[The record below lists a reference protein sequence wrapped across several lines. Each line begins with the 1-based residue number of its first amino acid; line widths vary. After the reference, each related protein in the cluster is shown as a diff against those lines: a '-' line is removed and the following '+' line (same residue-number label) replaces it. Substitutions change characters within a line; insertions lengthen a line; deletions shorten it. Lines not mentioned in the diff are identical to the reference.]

1 MRLLR
6 LLLCCALCAFA
17 VAASAATV
25 VRYPRF
31 EPEGTE
37 GWYTLAHRYS
47 LEVLAAA
54 LARSGHAY
62 DLQPASQLMS
72 QGRLIEQLRFDAG
85 VDVIWTMTTGQ
96 RERQIEPIRV
106 PLYKGLMGWRV
117 LLVRKADLPK
127 FAAIRSVDELK
138 RLVALQGHDWPDTAI
153 LRANGF
159 RVMTGAYYHTF
170 FEMLANGRVDYF
182 PRGVVEAYDELRAH
196 PDLDLAVEP
205 TLLIRYPTALY
216 FFVRKGNTR
225 LAEDLRKGMD
235 VMVADGTFDRLF
247 HRHHEDYLKQAGLKQ
262 RRVFDLPNPLLPPA
276 TPLGRKELWRV
287 D

>member
-6 LLLCCALCAFA
+6 ILLCCALCAFA
-17 VAASAATV
+17 VVAEAATV

-31 EPEGTE
+31 VPEGKE

-54 LARSGHAY
+54 LARSGHGY

-72 QGRLIEQLRFDAG
+72 QGRLIEQLRFGAG

-96 RERQIEPIRV
+96 RERQIEAIRV

-216 FFVRKGNTR
+216 FFVRKGNTA

-235 VMVADGTFDRLF
+235 AIVADGTLDRLF
-247 HRHHEDYLKQAGLKQ
+247 HRHHEAYLKQAGLKQ
-262 RRVFDLPNPLLPPA
+262 RRVFELPNPLLPPA
-276 TPLGRKELWRV
+276 TPLGRKELWQV

>member
-6 LLLCCALCAFA
+6 ILLCCALCAL
-17 VAASAATV
+17 AAAAGATTV

-31 EPEGTE
+31 EPEARE

-47 LEVLAAA
+47 LDVLATA
-54 LARSGHAY
+54 LARSGHSY
-62 DLQPASQLMS
+62 DLQPSTQLMS
-72 QGRLIEQLRFDAG
+72 QGRLIEQLRQGTD
-85 VDVIWTMTTGQ
+85 VDVIWTMTTSQ
-96 RERQIEPIRV
+96 RERQIEAIRV

-127 FAAIRSVDELK
+127 FAALRSVEELK
-138 RLVALQGHDWPDTAI
+138 QLVALQGHDWPDTDI

-159 RVMTGAYYHTF
+159 RVMTGAYYHTL
-170 FEMLANGRVDYF
+170 FEMLASGRVDYF

-196 PDLDLAVEP
+196 PDLGLAVEP

-216 FFVRKGNTR
+216 FFVHKGNKQ
-225 LAEDLRKGMD
+225 LAADLRMGMD
-235 VMVADGTFDRLF
+235 AIVADGTLDRLF
-247 HRHHEDYLKQAGLKQ
+247 HRYHETYLKQANLKQ
-262 RRVFDLPNPLLPPA
+262 RRVFELPNPLLPPE
-276 TPLGRKELWRV
+276 TPLGRKELWQV